1 MKRKDNCLFLRPF
14 LKFVDRLIGRR
25 LFHFEL
31 LCVSLMVSSI
41 VQLRVGYVPETS
53 HVYLSTGASPLYMPL
68 YEIK

>member
-1 MKRKDNCLFLRPF
+1 MKRKDNCLFLRP
-14 LKFVDRLIGRR
+14 LLNFVDRLIGR

-41 VQLRVGYVPETS
+41 VQLRGYVPETS